1 MKVEFDNAGDLAVV
15 LDDLK
20 EMAGLMYPMQKES
33 LDERCALGAF
43 LHVAR
48 EVLDGAARYLDQ
60 LDQVDNEQKQER
72 RCK

>member
-60 LDQVDNEQKQER
+60 VDNEQKQER

>member
-60 LDQVDNEQKQER
+60 VDNEQKQER
-72 RCK
+72 RCR

>member
-1 MKVEFDNAGDLAVV
+1 MKVEFDNAGDLADV

-20 EMAGLMYPMQKES
+20 ELSGLMYPLQKES

-48 EVLDGAARYLDQ
+48 EVLDGAARYADL
-60 LDQVDNEQKQER
+60 DNEQKQER
-72 RCK
+72 RCR

>member
-20 EMAGLMYPMQKES
+20 EMAGLMCPLQKES
-33 LDERCALGAF
+33 LDERCAIGAF

-60 LDQVDNEQKQER
+60 VDNEQKQAR

>member
-1 MKVEFDNAGDLAVV
+1 MKVEFDNAGDLADV

-20 EMAGLMYPMQKES
+20 ELAGLMYPLQKES

-48 EVLDGAARYLDQ
+48 EVLDGAARYADRL
-60 LDQVDNEQKQER
+60 DNEQKQAR